1 MGALRRMED
10 YEQLQQW
17 RSRGDDGLELPPGF
31 RFHPSDEEII
41 TFYLT
46 HKMLDDNFTAIAI
59 GETDIN
65 KSEPWE
71 LPYKANMGEK
81 EWYFYC
87 LKDRKYPT
95 GSRVNRATEA
105 GYWKAT
111 GKDRGIYCGAS
122 SVPVLLGMK
131 KTLVF
136 YKGRA
141 PNGVKTDWVMHE
153 YRLDGKGRVLCS
165 AASSNSNTK
174 KPCSSSKEE
183 WVVCRVFQK
192 SSCARKE
199 SEFTSVS
206 APSPRM
212 PMNGEGKDLNCLSFP
227 MPTQFPVEIDDF
239 THNSNGLYPCLLDDP
254 FASFYSTDGMGSS
267 ILQPV
272 LPMVGMGGIGLQM
285 NNYHFGNPMAIS
297 DQISFN
303 QQYGTETTS
312 DCSIMAEMDTGS
324 SSMLLQDA
332 VGELKAQVA
341 KLEVGLKMKAKLAD
355 DAVSQLLIV
364 APVVKYLLE

>member
-1 MGALRRMED
+1 MAVTIMWSELSLINRFLEKSLRRMED

-17 RSRGDDGLELPPGF
+17 RSGGADGLELPPGF

-41 TFYLT
+41 TFYLA

-71 LPYKANMGEK
+71 LPYKAKMGEK

-153 YRLDGKGRVLCS
+153 YRLDGKGRVPCP
-165 AASSNSNTK
+165 AVSSNPNTK

-199 SEFTSVS
+199 SDFTPVT
-206 APSPRM
+206 APSSRM
-212 PMNGEGKDLNCLSFP
+212 PMDGGGEDLSCMNFP
-227 MPTQFPVEIDDF
+227 MPTQFPVEIEDF
-239 THNSNGLYPCLLDDP
+239 TDNSNGLYPLLDCP
-254 FASFYSTDGMGSS
+254 FESFYSTDDMGSS
-267 ILQPV
+267 VLHPL
-272 LPMVGMGGIGLQM
+272 LPMNTNTPAPSPSNLSSPALLLCSQCAEPFAVD
-285 NNYHFGNPMAIS
+285 NNLYAASVPNCQSGS
-297 DQISFN
+297 ETSSR
-303 QQYGTETTS
+303 GSETTS
-312 DCSIMAEMDTGS
+312 SR
-324 SSMLLQDA
+324 
-332 VGELKAQVA
+332 
-341 KLEVGLKMKAKLAD
+341 
-355 DAVSQLLIV
+355 
-364 APVVKYLLE
+364 